1 MLIHLFYLP
10 PDEIFDGLKR
20 LYGDESDNES
30 LRAEIQEKIKQ
41 RLDVVN
47 GMSGNA
53 KDTSDNLVVAIR
65 NINDAQEWAK
75 KVGVDLAKQ
84 TTVDRLRRCH
94 EGESDAQEEFESDVL
109 ALERLKG
116 IIAKQNMQDDS
127 SASLVDLQL
136 AVGAAFDIAGDLAAL
151 TEYIT
156 NNTEPGPG
164 PLLNLEQNELLEMWS
179 DLAVEVQKFK
189 DNFIGAERERG
200 RFDR

>member
-47 GMSGNA
+47 GMSDKA

-109 ALERLKG
+109 ALERLKV
-116 IIAKQNMQDDS
+116 S
-127 SASLVDLQL
+127 SARWNPLFRLLLSL
-136 AVGAAFDIAGDLAAL
+136 
-151 TEYIT
+151 T
-156 NNTEPGPG
+156 
-164 PLLNLEQNELLEMWS
+164 S
-179 DLAVEVQKFK
+179 DMQ
-189 DNFIGAERERG
+189 
-200 RFDR
+200 

>member
-10 PDEIFDGLKR
+10 PDEIFVGLKR

-94 EGESDAQEEFESDVL
+94 EGEIDAQEEFESDVL
-109 ALERLKG
+109 ALERLKV
-116 IIAKQNMQDDS
+116 S
-127 SASLVDLQL
+127 SARW
-136 AVGAAFDIAGDLAAL
+136 
-151 TEYIT
+151 
-156 NNTEPGPG
+156 N
-164 PLLNLEQNELLEMWS
+164 PLFRLLLS
-179 DLAVEVQKFK
+179 RQVTC
-189 DNFIGAERERG
+189 NRE
-200 RFDR
+200 